1 MNALKFILGCI
12 IMFILIQLCRIIK
25 IRYQFKKFLSMAL
38 ESEMLYQLFNAAKND
53 NNVHFD
59 IKDDDIKE
67 MLCLVENSI
76 EYYDKK
82 HLGDFQEKVAMETH
96 EDLIK
101 MASDLRRW
109 IWVNEK

>member
-12 IMFILIQLCRIIK
+12 IIFILIQLCRIIK

-59 IKDDDIKE
+59 INDDDIKE
-67 MLCLVENSI
+67 MLCLVEDSI

>member
-1 MNALKFILGCI
+1 MNALKFILGSI

-67 MLCLVENSI
+67 MLCLVEGSI

>member
-1 MNALKFILGCI
+1 
-12 IMFILIQLCRIIK
+12 
-25 IRYQFKKFLSMAL
+25 MAL

-67 MLCLVENSI
+67 MLCLVEGSI

-82 HLGDFQEKVAMETH
+82 HLGDFQEKVAMEAH